1 MTKFGN
7 ALFITTPTFCFLSP
21 HSLSVVSLSL
31 SQLNREYV
39 LECFMADNPILR
51 DKIMYAFEAATN
63 DKVSTLSK
71 DHEAELYLNKVR

>member
-1 MTKFGN
+1 
-7 ALFITTPTFCFLSP
+7 
-21 HSLSVVSLSL
+21 
-31 SQLNREYV
+31 
-39 LECFMADNPILR
+39 MADNPILR